1 MLDSLVLFTAA
12 GGLDMALFLAEI
24 AFCFPEI
31 AFISGV
37 VLPTAA
43 GAWLAVNLRGRGRPL
58 CLEGCLEDRFI
69 VDSTQK
75 TGAHRLIEGV
85 FDGREVARSRHL
97 AYAGCQLMWRFPR
110 LPLDLAPE
118 SKTLSH
124 YKSFGVVVLRHE
136 ALDGFHGKLVSRSWF
151 SQL

>member
-58 CLEGCLEDRFI
+58 CLFRCLLLSRLRWRLASP
-69 VDSTQK
+69 ST
-75 TGAHRLIEGV
+75 
-85 FDGREVARSRHL
+85 
-97 AYAGCQLMWRFPR
+97 
-110 LPLDLAPE
+110 DLVNI
-118 SKTLSH
+118 
-124 YKSFGVVVLRHE
+124 F
-136 ALDGFHGKLVSRSWF
+136 
-151 SQL
+151 